1 MICNYDRTKKSVKL
15 KQLMMPTIS
24 SYRTLSE
31 NEALQLLLELIMP
44 ENPDAA
50 IIERSAR
57 VHPLTEH
64 KEC

>member
-1 MICNYDRTKKSVKL
+1 MEKIVRKFDSFDEADNADDEY
-15 KQLMMPTIS
+15 
-24 SYRTLSE
+24 YRAMSG
-31 NEALQLLLELIMP
+31 NERLQILVELIMP

-64 KEC
+64 EEC

>member
-1 MICNYDRTKKSVKL
+1 MICNYDRTKKIRQIEAADDAHHKY
-15 KQLMMPTIS
+15 
-24 SYRTLSE
+24 YRTSSE
-31 NEALQLLLELIMP
+31 NEALQLLELIMP

-64 KEC
+64 KQC

>member
-1 MICNYDRTKKSVKL
+1 M
-15 KQLMMPTIS
+15 
-24 SYRTLSE
+24 TLTTSTTARCPE
-31 NEALQLLLELIMP
+31 NEKLQLLLELIMP

>member
-1 MICNYDRTKKSVKL
+1 MICNYDRTKKIRQIEAADDAHYKY
-15 KQLMMPTIS
+15 
-24 SYRTLSE
+24 YRTLSE
-31 NEALQLLLELIMP
+31 NEALQLLPDLIIP

-64 KEC
+64 KQC